1 MVELLQVRR
10 RHAHVA
16 HHCGLLQWGQR
27 RRRVLALTAADACQN
42 RFHIKAG
49 GAAALLDGPL
59 HGAEWMLVEQV
70 QDTHV
75 VLDAAARAVLP
86 LQGGA
91 QLLEDGRQL
100 PAAKDLGMVQRRRP
114 TPQRVQVVP
123 RLDDLFVAPIR
134 ARVAGDDLALT
145 NHVEALD
152 VDLDGHGLEGGAARH
167 AVAVGVEADHLVL
180 VHLGRLHEARIEG
193 IRGQ

>member
-1 MVELLQVRR
+1 LPAA
-10 RHAHVA
+10 HA
-16 HHCGLLQWGQR
+16 R
-27 RRRVLALTAADACQN
+27 QN
-42 RFHIKAG
+42 RFHIEAAG
-49 GAAALLDGPL
+49 APALLDGPL
-59 HGAEWMLVEQV
+59 HGAERMLVEQV

-75 VLDAAARAVLP
+75 VLDAAARTVLP
-86 LQGGA
+86 FQGGA
-91 QLLEDGRQL
+91 QLLEDGRQP

-123 RLDDLFVAPIR
+123 RLDDLLVTPIR

-145 NHVEALD
+145 NHVQAVD
-152 VDLDGHGLEGGAARH
+152 VGLERHGLEGGAARH

-193 IRGQ
+193 IRRE

>member
-16 HHCGLLQWGQR
+16 HHCGLLQWSQR
-27 RRRVLALTAADACQN
+27 RRRVVALPAADAGQN
-42 RFHIKAG
+42 RFHIEA
-49 GAAALLDGPL
+49 GAAPALLDGPL
-59 HGAEWMLVEQV
+59 HGGERMLVEQV

-75 VLDAAARAVLP
+75 VLDAAARTVLP
-86 LQGGA
+86 LQGNT
-91 QLLEDGRQL
+91 QFVENGRQL
-100 PAAKDLGMVQRRRP
+100 PATEDLGMVQRRRP

-123 RLDDLFVAPIR
+123 RLDDLLVAPIR